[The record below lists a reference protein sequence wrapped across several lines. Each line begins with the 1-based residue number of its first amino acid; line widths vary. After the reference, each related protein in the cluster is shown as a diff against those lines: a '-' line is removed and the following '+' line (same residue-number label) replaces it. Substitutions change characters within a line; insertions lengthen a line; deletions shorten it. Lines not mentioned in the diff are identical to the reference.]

1 MTTVASLVDD
11 FGDGLLHKRQ
21 LVRHGAHDH
30 HLTWA
35 VRHGQVRR
43 PRRGWYTTFPRDDPR
58 FIAVKVGGRLTGAS
72 ALALLG
78 AWTRHRS
85 PAITVSVPKNAS
97 RLRRVKGARVV
108 WDDGPIRDRGSQ
120 WAVDARDALGEAL
133 LEVNFE
139 EAVALVDWALHSRLI
154 TMDEVSEITDALP
167 LDARRIADWVDPRC
181 ESFLESIVRTR
192 LRQAGF
198 RLVSQ
203 KRVNG
208 SQRIDLV
215 VDDVVGL
222 ELDGF
227 AYHATSFEADRRKD
241 IEIAIEGRVPLRVSF
256 DMVFGHWSRVLL
268 AIRAAVAMH
277 RRGAVRRFD
286 NSGRAAVL
294 PGHGT
299 RFWLLPRRTR
309 SSEPELPKR
318 NRKRQRRGRVRRANP
333 AIRPRSADRY
343 DQL

>member
-1 MTTVASLVDD
+1 MWDE
-11 FGDGLLHKRQ
+11 
-21 LVRHGAHDH
+21 
-30 HLTWA
+30 
-35 VRHGQVRR
+35 
-43 PRRGWYTTFPRDDPR
+43 
-58 FIAVKVGGRLTGAS
+58 GRTL
-72 ALALLG
+72 
-78 AWTRHRS
+78 
-85 PAITVSVPKNAS
+85 N
-97 RLRRVKGARVV
+97 
-108 WDDGPIRDRGSQ
+108 RGSQ
-120 WAVDARDALGEAL
+120 WAVDARDALAEAL
-133 LEVNFE
+133 LEVTFE

-154 TMDEVSEITDALP
+154 TMDEVGEITDALP
-167 LDARRIADWVDPRC
+167 LDVRRLADWVDPRC

-215 VDDVVGL
+215 IDDVIGL

-227 AYHATSFEADRRKD
+227 EHHANSFEADRRKD
-241 IEIAIEGRVPLRVSF
+241 VEIAIEGRTPLRVSF

-268 AIRAAVAMH
+268 AIRTAVAMH

-286 NSGRAAVL
+286 NSGRAVVL

-299 RFWLLPRRTR
+299 RFWLLPRRGQR
-309 SSEPELPKR
+309 SGPELPKHDR
-318 NRKRQRRGRVRRANP
+318 AHEGKGKLQRERRGRVRRANP
-333 AIRPRSADRY
+333 AIRPWPADRY